1 MPDLV
6 DTLRAQAADIGQRG
20 INGWGNTMTSAAD
33 RIEALEAEVERL
45 TARELNAL
53 RLLLMTQ
60 HGWPWPQVCDIG
72 LDEARIMTRTNAPL
86 PTEGGEG

>member
-45 TARELNAL
+45 RAQL
-53 RLLLMTQ
+53 RLANIDAINAQTELARYEGM
-60 HGWPWPQVCDIG
+60 G
-72 LDEARIMTRTNAPL
+72 DEARECVGL
-86 PTEGGEG
+86 